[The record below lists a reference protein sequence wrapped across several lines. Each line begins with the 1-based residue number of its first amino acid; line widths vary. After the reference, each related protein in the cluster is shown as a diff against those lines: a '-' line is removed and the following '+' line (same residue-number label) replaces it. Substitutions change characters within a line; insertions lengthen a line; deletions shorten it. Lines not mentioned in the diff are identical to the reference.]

1 MNPSTNRHVSMKAN
15 CDGKEQIFS
24 NFIINL
30 GNKSTYQGFTTHI
43 AKQIKSAPD
52 SPDYEFTLIKIKY
65 LENKYQEITEE
76 NYQEI
81 RDFVLKSQE
90 KLFFLVSSLVYSPS

>member
-30 GNKSTYQGFTTHI
+30 GNKSSYQEFTTHL

-52 SPDYEFTLIKIKY
+52 SPDYEFSHIKIKY

-81 RDFVLKSQE
+81 REYVLKCQD
-90 KLFFLVSSLVYSPS
+90 KLLFRVRFFLFLH